1 MTTTKLLTKQE
12 LAAVLNTSTRTI
24 DRMRARGFD
33 LGEVRLHDR
42 ATPRFDPAKV
52 EAAIRT
58 GTFGKKKRK
67 G

>member
-1 MTTTKLLTKQE
+1 MNVTKLLTKSE
-12 LAAVLNTSTRTI
+12 VAARLSKSTRTI
-24 DRMRARGFD
+24 DRMRGMGID

-52 EAAIRT
+52 EAAIQA

-67 G
+67 S

>member
-1 MTTTKLLTKQE
+1 MTATKLLRKDE
-12 LAAVLNTSTRTI
+12 LAEMLNLSTRTI
-24 DRMRARGFD
+24 DRMRAGGID

-42 ATPRFDPAKV
+42 ATPRFDPDKV
-52 EAAIRT
+52 RAAIQA

>member
-1 MTTTKLLTKQE
+1 MSVTKLMTKQQ
-12 LAAVLNTSTRTI
+12 LAGVLNKSTRTI
-24 DRMRARGFD
+24 DRMRARGID

-42 ATPRFDPAKV
+42 ATPRFDPDKV
-52 EAAIRT
+52 QAAIQA

>member
-1 MTTTKLLTKQE
+1 MTIAKLLTKTE
-12 LAAVLNTSTRTI
+12 VAALLSTSTRTI

-42 ATPRFDPAKV
+42 AVPRFDPAKV
-52 EAAIRT
+52 EAAILA
-58 GTFGKKKRK
+58 GKFSKQKRK

>member
-1 MTTTKLLTKQE
+1 MTIAKLLTKTE
-12 LAAVLNTSTRTI
+12 VAALLSTSTRTI

-42 ATPRFDPAKV
+42 AVPRFDAAKV
-52 EAAIRT
+52 ETAIQA
-58 GTFGKKKRK
+58 GMFGKLKRK